1 MRALDHIL
9 QHLKLRDRPHA
20 RAALRRQVEATGASE
35 RIVEAIAS
43 VPRHAFV
50 PADLAQLAY
59 ASSGLWLP
67 TGAIL
72 PSPELTVRILSA
84 LDLQP
89 TERVLEHGTGC
100 GYLTVLLSQLAREV
114 VTLDTSHRS
123 DGALEVAQLPN
134 LTRGGETEGA
144 FDAVLVIVPQ
154 PVFTPALL
162 GNASRCVVVI
172 GPPLGPQR
180 LLLARTGTRD
190 APPDLFDLGPVLI
203 PTSTLAYAPVWI
215 PPPPPGWAS
224 EMEGEGEG
232 EGA

>member
-1 MRALDHIL
+1 M
-9 QHLKLRDRPHA
+9 
-20 RAALRRQVEATGASE
+20 GASP
-35 RIVEAIAS
+35 RIVEAVAS
-43 VPRHAFV
+43 VPRHAFA

-59 ASSGLWLP
+59 APSGLWLP

-89 TERVLEHGTGC
+89 TERVLERGTGC

-114 VTLDTSHRS
+114 VTLDSSHRS
-123 DGALEVAQLPN
+123 DGALEVARLPN
-134 LTRGGETEGA
+134 LTRGGGAEGS

-154 PVFTPALL
+154 PIFTPALL
-162 GNASRCVVVI
+162 GDASRGVVVI

-180 LLLARTGTRD
+180 LLLARAGSRG
-190 APPDLFDLGPVLI
+190 ALPDLFDLGPVLF
-203 PTSTLAYAPVWI
+203 PASTLAYAPVWI
-215 PPPPPGWAS
+215 PPPPPGWPT

-232 EGA
+232 A